1 MTTSHLGRKAA
12 VLVAFLAVCVAVFSA
27 LYALAGGRLP
37 LAEDRYEVAVV
48 LPDPFQLV
56 ANADVRAAGVRIG
69 KVERIE
75 PRGAAGVV
83 HLAIERRYAPIHRD
97 ARVRLR
103 TKTLVGENYLE
114 VDPGTPAA
122 GALAEGDALPLDHA
136 AEAVQLDRILSTL
149 DRRTRAE
156 VQRNLDALGP
166 GLDGRGA
173 DVGELFAALR
183 PTVGRVEAVA
193 GVLRG
198 QRDALADLTDQ
209 TGRVLATFGRRSA
222 AVRTLA
228 TRARRAAEAAAAR
241 DVALGRAIDALPA
254 TLRQAAGTSG
264 RLAALSRTGAP
275 TVRALAT
282 SVGTLR
288 PVVDDLGPAAVQARR
303 LLRELPPFLRRA
315 DPLLDGLRGLAD
327 EALPAVD
334 PTRRL
339 VAQLEPLV
347 GHLAPYRREVGAFFG
362 AVGSTTQ
369 RRDGVGHYLRVQQY
383 YSPTSLSLFTPEMR
397 RALEGLTQSGLVAP
411 FTGEHRNAYPA
422 PGRLQRPGA
431 FRGPVPTVADPP
443 PDR

>member
-12 VLVAFLAVCVAVFSA
+12 VLVAFLAVCAAVFSG

-69 KVERIE
+69 KVQRIE

-114 VDPGTPAA
+114 VDPGTAAA
-122 GALAEGDALPLDHA
+122 GAVAEGDALPLDHA
-136 AEAVQLDRILSTL
+136 GEAVQLDRILSTL

-166 GLDGRGA
+166 GVDGRGA
-173 DVGELFAALR
+173 DVGALFAALR
-183 PTVGRVEAVA
+183 PTVGRVDAVA

-198 QRDALADLTDQ
+198 QRDALADLADQ
-209 TGRVLATFGRRSA
+209 TGRVLAAFGRRSA

-228 TRARRAAEAAAAR
+228 TQARRAADAAAAR

-254 TLRQAAGTSG
+254 TLEQAAGTSR
-264 RLAALSRTGAP
+264 RLAGLSRTGTP
-275 TVRALAT
+275 TVRALAA
-282 SVGTLR
+282 SVATLR
-288 PVVDDLGPAAVQARR
+288 PVVDDLGPAAVQGRR

-327 EALPAVD
+327 QALPAVD

-347 GHLAPYRREVGAFFG
+347 GHLAPYRRELGAFFA

-397 RALEGLTQSGLVAP
+397 RALEGLTHSGLVAP

-422 PGRLQRPGA
+422 PGRLQDPGP
-431 FRGPVPTVADPP
+431 FGDGPAPEPP
-443 PDR
+443 AGR